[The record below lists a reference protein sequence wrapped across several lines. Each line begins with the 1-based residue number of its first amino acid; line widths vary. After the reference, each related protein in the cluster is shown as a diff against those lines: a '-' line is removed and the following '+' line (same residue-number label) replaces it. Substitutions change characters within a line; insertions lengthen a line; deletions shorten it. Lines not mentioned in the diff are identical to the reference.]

1 MPQDDL
7 TTEQLMERARETVR
21 QMSPEEKAK
30 LREQIKQSETR
41 KECKPKI

>member
-30 LREQIKQSETR
+30 VREMLEQSLQKER
-41 KECKPKI
+41 KSDD